1 MTPVEIGLMVNA
13 VIALI
18 QVLTTQ
24 LAQAEGLTPEQKK
37 EFIDR
42 ITAAQ
47 NAIPEWKE
55 V

>member
-1 MTPVEIGLMVNA
+1 MTTVEIGLMVNA
-13 VIALI
+13 IIALI

-24 LAQAEGLTPEQKK
+24 LAQAEGLTPEQKQAYL
-37 EFIDR
+37 DR

-47 NAIPEWKE
+47 NAIPEW